1 MFPPWVTVPAAA
13 LHFLA
18 IELGTQALAGAGAF
32 ILSWRSVVGV
42 LGVLGFQLAL
52 RVQDELKDVESDLR
66 LAAEGDPRVQG
77 RPLVTGAVQIRDLI
91 FLRVVALLG
100 VLGASIALGHDAF
113 IAGVVVG
120 ALVIASFHWFFV
132 PSMKERLLLAFVTHN
147 PLAAAIS
154 VWCVAASTPEVA
166 TVSPLV
172 GVLIVAIWA
181 PVAAWEIAR
190 KVRLPRDE
198 TSYVTYSRV
207 LGWKTAAV
215 LPAVLVGV
223 SAAAFIFLAPRVGLG
238 VSFSVTVTAAALLVL
253 LRTVLLLAFP
263 TTARANLRP
272 WVELYTGL
280 GGAAFV
286 ALLVWRHGART

>member
-1 MFPPWVTVPAAA
+1 MFPPWITVPAAA

-18 IELGTQALAGAGAF
+18 IELGMQALAGAGVLV
-32 ILSWRSVVGV
+32 LSWRSVVGV

-77 RPLVTGAVQIRDLI
+77 RPLVTGAVQVRDLI
-91 FLRVVALLG
+91 FLRVVSLVG
-100 VLGASIALGHDAF
+100 VLAAGIALGHDALV
-113 IAGVVVG
+113 ASLVVG
-120 ALVIASFHWFFV
+120 GLVIASFHWFFV

-154 VWCVAASTPEVA
+154 AWCVAASTPEVA

-172 GVLIVAIWA
+172 GVLIVAVWA

-198 TSYVTYSRV
+198 TSYVTYSKV

-215 LPAVLVGV
+215 LPLLLVGV

-238 VSFSVTVTAAALLVL
+238 VSFVATISAGAVVVL
-253 LRTVLLLAFP
+253 LRSILLVAFP

-286 ALLVWRHGART
+286 AELVWRHGART